1 MWSNEIDAVDAKKEF
16 VKFLEEYDEEH
27 ACEFSAESGRHTID
41 LDKLRKYC
49 DNKDKKDLITKI
61 LDEPAT
67 YLTSLA
73 SAVEEFESQR
83 NTGLKG
89 VSKQSE
95 VKICLKG
102 NFGSRSISP
111 RDLLSHYIEKIV
123 SVKGIVT
130 KCTAVRPK
138 LTKITQFC
146 SETNKFSHR
155 TYRDATTLRGAPTSL
170 AISARDET
178 GNQLTTEYGL
188 SSYSDQQCITI
199 QEMPEHSPSGQLPR
213 SVEVVLED
221 DLVDTCKPGDRV
233 NIVGVYKVL
242 PSRLPNMALGGT
254 FRTLLVAIGITQL
267 SGEISVPDLTSTD
280 HAMITKLAKRD
291 PEDLLKLLGQSLA
304 PSIFGHDTIKRA
316 LILLLIGGIEKNL
329 QNGTHIRGDVNC
341 LMVGDPSVAKSQL
354 LRCVMGVAPFAISTT
369 GRGSSG
375 VGLTA
380 AVSTDQDTGERRL
393 EAGAMVLADRGVV
406 CIDEFDKMNDADRV
420 AIHEVMEQQT
430 VTIAKAGIHASLN
443 ARCSVLAAA
452 NPIYG
457 TYDHSQPVPRNI
469 NLPDSLLSRFDLLF
483 VVLDEASTVNDR
495 QISSHVL
502 SMHARDEHHG
512 LETDHDQRKLLSCS
526 SIEGGEDDVRLL
538 NKTFLKKFIFYVKR
552 RPRAELTADAE
563 RCLAEHYSSWR
574 NEKSGTQHEIPITA
588 RTLETMIRLSTAHA
602 KMRLSTT
609 VERGDALVALEIM
622 RSVMETDT
630 KNVAAQGA
638 VVSNHYDCFTKELA
652 KLTERC
658 ETIAMTT
665 LEEMVNTWE
674 GCENLSR
681 TAMLIFLHKLQD
693 AGKVL
698 IDDDQKIHRL

>member
-280 HAMITKLAKRD
+280 HAIGEKR
-291 PEDLLKLLGQSLA
+291 S
-304 PSIFGHDTIKRA
+304 
-316 LILLLIGGIEKNL
+316 
-329 QNGTHIRGDVNC
+329 
-341 LMVGDPSVAKSQL
+341 
-354 LRCVMGVAPFAISTT
+354 
-369 GRGSSG
+369 
-375 VGLTA
+375 
-380 AVSTDQDTGERRL
+380 
-393 EAGAMVLADRGVV
+393 
-406 CIDEFDKMNDADRV
+406 
-420 AIHEVMEQQT
+420 
-430 VTIAKAGIHASLN
+430 
-443 ARCSVLAAA
+443 
-452 NPIYG
+452 
-457 TYDHSQPVPRNI
+457 
-469 NLPDSLLSRFDLLF
+469 
-483 VVLDEASTVNDR
+483 
-495 QISSHVL
+495 
-502 SMHARDEHHG
+502 
-512 LETDHDQRKLLSCS
+512 
-526 SIEGGEDDVRLL
+526 
-538 NKTFLKKFIFYVKR
+538 
-552 RPRAELTADAE
+552 
-563 RCLAEHYSSWR
+563 
-574 NEKSGTQHEIPITA
+574 
-588 RTLETMIRLSTAHA
+588 
-602 KMRLSTT
+602 
-609 VERGDALVALEIM
+609 
-622 RSVMETDT
+622 
-630 KNVAAQGA
+630 
-638 VVSNHYDCFTKELA
+638 
-652 KLTERC
+652 
-658 ETIAMTT
+658 
-665 LEEMVNTWE
+665 
-674 GCENLSR
+674 
-681 TAMLIFLHKLQD
+681 
-693 AGKVL
+693 
-698 IDDDQKIHRL
+698 

>member
-1 MWSNEIDAVDAKKEF
+1 M
-16 VKFLEEYDEEH
+16 
-27 ACEFSAESGRHTID
+27 
-41 LDKLRKYC
+41 
-49 DNKDKKDLITKI
+49 
-61 LDEPAT
+61 
-67 YLTSLA
+67 
-73 SAVEEFESQR
+73 
-83 NTGLKG
+83 
-89 VSKQSE
+89 
-95 VKICLKG
+95 
-102 NFGSRSISP
+102 
-111 RDLLSHYIEKIV
+111 

-354 LRCVMGVAPFAISTT
+354 LRCVMGVATFAISTT

-420 AIHEVMEQQT
+420 AIHEVMET
-430 VTIAKAGIHASLN
+430 RKAHKRN
-443 ARCSVLAAA
+443 AA
-452 NPIYG
+452 N
-457 TYDHSQPVPRNI
+457 V
-469 NLPDSLLSRFDLLF
+469 
-483 VVLDEASTVNDR
+483 
-495 QISSHVL
+495 
-502 SMHARDEHHG
+502 
-512 LETDHDQRKLLSCS
+512 
-526 SIEGGEDDVRLL
+526 
-538 NKTFLKKFIFYVKR
+538 
-552 RPRAELTADAE
+552 
-563 RCLAEHYSSWR
+563 
-574 NEKSGTQHEIPITA
+574 
-588 RTLETMIRLSTAHA
+588 
-602 KMRLSTT
+602 
-609 VERGDALVALEIM
+609 
-622 RSVMETDT
+622 
-630 KNVAAQGA
+630 
-638 VVSNHYDCFTKELA
+638 
-652 KLTERC
+652 
-658 ETIAMTT
+658 
-665 LEEMVNTWE
+665 
-674 GCENLSR
+674 
-681 TAMLIFLHKLQD
+681 
-693 AGKVL
+693 
-698 IDDDQKIHRL
+698 